1 MGVKTS
7 GVTKKQEI
15 LRRAEEL
22 MGRDFLAKR
31 LNIPQSMLEAWLR
44 GDVTMP
50 DGKLLD
56 LAAAL
61 AELADPHNYGQN
73 KKAV

>member
-1 MGVKTS
+1 MSAKTS
-7 GVTKKQEI
+7 SLTKKQDL

-22 MGRDFLAKR
+22 MGRDRLAKR
-31 LNIPQSMLEAWLR
+31 LGTAPAMLEAWMR

-61 AELADPHNYGQN
+61 AELADHR
-73 KKAV
+73 KS